1 MAKPFF
7 SIKFDMPAEVIN
19 GFPKF
24 VGTLRRHIVRQA
36 LRSALAP
43 SRTVLKSKLM
53 SLPEKSKQ
61 SSGATYRAL
70 VAKYKNAR
78 TNPDRFYGIIG
89 VNNKYIEATTLEKS
103 PEYSRAIQ
111 RQVSFGIRQKR
122 TADDGSVIYS
132 KRYPRGDVR
141 SRLRK
146 KVFGPRSV
154 GGLKKRWPARY
165 LHLWEAGFKHKLS
178 ALSDEKKK
186 KGRTYGFEGHH
197 FFAKTKQETE
207 AKAKEIFRTKVL
219 EHFRKAFGK

>member
-36 LRSALAP
+36 LRSALLP
-43 SRTVLKSKLM
+43 SRNSLKSKLM
-53 SLPEKSKQ
+53 GLPRESKQ

-70 VAKYKNAR
+70 ISKYKNAR
-78 TNPDRFYGIIG
+78 NNPDRFYGIIG

-103 PEYSRAIQ
+103 PLYAKAIQ
-111 RQVSFGIRQKR
+111 RQVSFGIRQNR
-122 TADDGSVIYS
+122 TADDGSTVYS
-132 KRYPRGDVR
+132 RRYPRGDVR

-146 KVFGPRSV
+146 KVFGPKSV

-165 LHLWEAGFKHKLS
+165 LHLWEAGFTHARSGKAFTGHK
-178 ALSDEKKK
+178 
-186 KGRTYGFEGHH
+186 
-197 FFAKTKQETE
+197 FFAKTKEETE

>member
-36 LRSALAP
+36 LRSALLP
-43 SRTVLKSKLM
+43 SRNSLKSKLM
-53 SLPEKSKQ
+53 ALPRQSKQ

-70 VAKYKNAR
+70 ISKYRNAR
-78 TNPDRFYGIIG
+78 NNPDRFYGIIG

-103 PEYSRAIQ
+103 PLYNKAIQ

-122 TADDGSVIYS
+122 TADDGSAIYS
-132 KRYPRGDVR
+132 RRYPRGDVR

-146 KVFGPRSV
+146 KVFGPKSV

-165 LHLWEAGFKHKLS
+165 LHLWEAGFTHASGKTS
-178 ALSDEKKK
+178 FI
-186 KGRTYGFEGHH
+186 GRRY
-197 FFAKTKQETE
+197 FAATKRETE
-207 AKAKEIFRTKVL
+207 DKAKAIFRTKVL

>member
-36 LRSALAP
+36 LRSALLP
-43 SRTVLKSKLM
+43 SRNSLKSKLM
-53 SLPEKSKQ
+53 ALPRESKQ

-70 VAKYKNAR
+70 VSKYKNAR
-78 TNPDRFYGIIG
+78 NNPDRFYGIIG

-103 PEYSRAIQ
+103 PLYAKAIQ

-146 KVFGPRSV
+146 KVFGPKSV

-165 LHLWEAGFKHKLS
+165 LHLWEAGFTHARSGK
-178 ALSDEKKK
+178 AF
-186 KGRTYGFEGHH
+186 TGHQ
-197 FFAKTKQETE
+197 FFAKTKEETQ

>member
-36 LRSALAP
+36 LRSALLP
-43 SRTVLKSKLM
+43 SRNSLKSKLM
-53 SLPEKSKQ
+53 ALPRESKQ

-70 VAKYKNAR
+70 ISKYKNAR
-78 TNPDRFYGIIG
+78 SNPDRFYGIIG

-111 RQVSFGIRQKR
+111 RQVSFGVRQKR
-122 TADDGSVIYS
+122 TADDGSAVYS
-132 KRYPRGDVR
+132 KRYPRGEVR

-146 KVFGPRSV
+146 KVFGPKSF

-165 LHLWEAGFKHKLS
+165 LHLWEAGFNHARSGK
-178 ALSDEKKK
+178 AF
-186 KGRTYGFEGHH
+186 TGHNY
-197 FFAKTKQETE
+197 FAKTKAETE

-219 EHFRKAFGK
+219 EHFRKALGK

>member
-36 LRSALAP
+36 LRSALLP
-43 SRTVLKSKLM
+43 SRNSLKSILM
-53 SLPEKSKQ
+53 ALPRQSKQ

-70 VAKYKNAR
+70 ISKYKNAR
-78 TNPDRFYGIIG
+78 NNPDRFYGIIG

-103 PEYSRAIQ
+103 PLYDKAIQ

-165 LHLWEAGFKHKLS
+165 LHLWEAGFTHARSGK
-178 ALSDEKKK
+178 AF
-186 KGRTYGFEGHH
+186 TGHQ
-197 FFAKTKQETE
+197 FFAKTKEETQ

>member
-1 MAKPFF
+1 
-7 SIKFDMPAEVIN
+7 MPTEVLN

-36 LRSALAP
+36 LRAALAP

-53 SLPEKSKQ
+53 ALPRQSKQ

-78 TNPDRFYGIIG
+78 NNPDRFYGIIG

-103 PEYSRAIQ
+103 PEYSKAIQ

-146 KVFGPRSV
+146 KVFGPKSV

-165 LHLWEAGFKHKLS
+165 LHLWEAGFTHAS
-178 ALSDEKKK
+178 KKSV
-186 KGRTYGFEGHH
+186 FPGHQ
-197 FFAKTKQETE
+197 FFAKTKEETQ

>member
-36 LRSALAP
+36 LRSALLP
-43 SRTVLKSKLM
+43 SRNSLKSKLM
-53 SLPEKSKQ
+53 ALPRQSKQ

-70 VAKYKNAR
+70 ISKYKNAR
-78 TNPDRFYGIIG
+78 NNPDRFYGIIG
-89 VNNKYIEATTLEKS
+89 VNNKYLEATTLEKS
-103 PEYSRAIQ
+103 PLYDKAIQ

-122 TADDGSVIYS
+122 TADDGSAIYS

-146 KVFGPRSV
+146 KVFGPKSV

-165 LHLWEAGFKHKLS
+165 LHLWEAGFTHAS
-178 ALSDEKKK
+178 KKSV
-186 KGRTYGFEGHH
+186 FPGHQ
-197 FFAKTKQETE
+197 FFAKTKEETQ